1 MENKQE
7 KMIYQTTPGERIS
20 FGIYGFGMTIFFVLI
35 SSFLQQYY
43 LINAAVPASII
54 GVILLVGKI
63 WDAVNDPMFGVIVDK
78 ARLKSGKY
86 LPWMRISTILL
97 PIITTLLF
105 FVPINASVGV
115 KAAFLLIGYI
125 LYDATC
131 TMTEVPYFAITT
143 AMTTNPKERSKV
155 ISLSKLIS
163 VLPLMVILFI
173 PALYTTIG
181 WKPTIIIFAVLA
193 MFSMLPGGFI
203 LKERALVRSEK
214 SPRVKE
220 LLKYVIS
227 NKFLLIFFSS
237 AIIYGL
243 TNTVG
248 TVGNLFAIYNL
259 GGDKMIAPIILI
271 STAPAVLSI
280 IAVNFLINKFDKLQI
295 VLGALAI
302 TGITSVIM
310 YFTGYQNMPLFFLLN
325 AIRGFSAGA
334 HTMLFFLFTPD
345 LSEYGTYVTGIRAEG
360 AAFSIQSFAS
370 KVIGAISNAIALFIL
385 GALGFM
391 EGATFQTIQVQN
403 GLWMLYSIFPVI
415 GATLQATILMA
426 FYRLREKDLLIMIKA
441 NQGEISYEDAN
452 EQLKGKHPRK
462 IVKVKEQAL

>member
-7 KMIYQTTPGERIS
+7 KMIYQTTLGERIS
-20 FGIYGFGMTIFFVLI
+20 FGIYGFGMSIFFVLI

-97 PIITTLLF
+97 PIITSLLF

-115 KAAFLLIGYI
+115 KGAFLLIGYI
-125 LYDATC
+125 LYDAVC

-143 AMTTNPKERSKV
+143 AMTTNPTERSKI

-163 VLPLMVILFI
+163 VVPLVVVLFI

-181 WKPTIIIFAVLA
+181 WKLTIIIFAVLA
-193 MFSMLPGGFI
+193 MLSMLPSCFM
-203 LKERALVRSEK
+203 LKERALVRPEK
-214 SPRVKE
+214 PPRVKE

-259 GGDKMIAPIILI
+259 GGDKMIAPIILV
-271 STAPAVLSI
+271 STAPAILSI
-280 IAVNFLINKFDKLQI
+280 IAVNFLISKFDKLQI
-295 VLGALAI
+295 VIGALAI

-385 GALGFM
+385 SAFGFM
-391 EGATFQTIQVQN
+391 EGATSQTFQVQN
-403 GLWMLYSIFPVI
+403 GLWLLYSIFPVI
-415 GATLQATILMA
+415 GATLQATILMV

-452 EQLKGKHPRK
+452 EQLKDKHPRK
-462 IVKVKEQAL
+462 IVKVEEQAL